1 MSVSQVLKQLQTWC
15 SADPIILRKMV
26 KNIVEILRTRRTEEE
41 IPAIITDLSAG
52 IVFFSYSQ
60 LLSGK

>member
-26 KNIVEILRTRRTEEE
+26 KKIVEILRTRRTEEE